1 MAQGHR
7 LPGGRGLRPVR
18 NGPGRDHQSA
28 GPARLQWQ
36 HRPAHPRHR
45 NRDPGRRRPRPG
57 PGRARRDLHPRPA
70 GHGRLLEAAR
80 RDRQRHVRRRL
91 LQERRHRHHGRARLC
106 AHRRPQEGHDP
117 GQRFQCVSERGRGRA
132 DADARRARMRRGRRA
147 GCQIRRGGQALR
159 REKRSGP
166 GRGRPDEL
174 LRPAVDGLQAPQV
187 HRIPRR
193 PAQDQRGQ
201 DPAPGTPLRRRLKRR
216 PVGVRT
222 GSERVVARPG
232 QGGRADALLRGRP
245 QLGVAGPQP

>member
-117 GQRFQCVSERGRGRA
+117 GQRLQRLPDRDRAGRQPA
-132 DADARRARMRRGRRA
+132 PRRAGVRRGRRA
-147 GCQIRRGGQALR
+147 GCQGRRGRQGGHREER
-159 REKRSGP
+159 REYH
-166 GRGRPDEL
+166 RGRRAGL
-174 LRPAVDGLQAPQV
+174 LRSQPDRLQTSQDRRVP
-187 HRIPRR
+187 HRT
-193 PAQDQRGQ
+193 AQDARGQ
-201 DPAPGTPLRRRLKRR
+201 DPA
-216 PVGVRT
+216 
-222 GSERVVARPG
+222 
-232 QGGRADALLRGRP
+232 Q
-245 QLGVAGPQP
+245 GVAGQGLKIPPAPACA